1 MYGTVD
7 YAAGRWVVRC
17 DPQVRSLFKR
27 VFPKAPQHAAS
38 EIAVSDNEQ
47 NARDL
52 LWFLQRYPMQ
62 VAEMD
67 RLQSMSDRHVAR
79 EQDVT
84 SMLERIRAPEHY
96 ELAKPARDYQAFAA
110 TMVEI
115 RGALLLA
122 DELGL
127 GKTISGMCP
136 MTRPGRLPAVV
147 VYPAYLPNHWEEK
160 IAEFLPQLRVHT
172 IKSGT
177 PYSLIKKPG
186 SRAKDLWDTLPD
198 VIVITYHKLR
208 QWAETLAPLC
218 KFAICEE
225 VQQLRN
231 SDSEIYRA
239 TKFFLDQVP
248 LKMGLSGTPIYNYGS
263 EFFWVVDALF
273 PGTLGDYDEFVR
285 EWCVTIGNGK
295 YRLKDPEAFGAY
307 LRREGI
313 MLRRTRKEVGRELPK
328 CTVIPHHVFADTL
341 DLDSGKGNAVA
352 LAKVI
357 VGHNEQYQGQRFR
370 AAGEFDVM
378 MRQATGIAK
387 APYVAE
393 FVRLL
398 VENGEKVVLFGW
410 HRAVYDIWMERL
422 ADLNP
427 VLYTGS
433 ESPKQKREAK
443 QAFVEGDSRVLIMSL
458 RSGAGLDGLQYVC
471 KTAVVGELDWSSAV
485 MRQNIGRVDRDGQED
500 PTFGYILVADAGSD
514 PIMAQVAGVKYE
526 ELEGVINPDGP
537 LIERIDLGENALR
550 MLAADFLRSQGIALP
565 PSQTVSQLQ
574 PMEREED
581 METTA

>member
-1 MYGTVD
+1 MNYGTVIRKG
-7 YAAGRWVVRC
+7 AQWEVRC
-17 DPQVRSLFKR
+17 DPQVRTLFKR
-27 VFPKAPQHAAS
+27 VFPKAPQQAGDS
-38 EIAVSDNEQ
+38 ILLSDNAQ
-47 NARDL
+47 NGRDL
-52 LWFLQRYPMQ
+52 LWFLQRYPMEVDGLDHLTAQ
-62 VAEMD
+62 SEQHAAQEQAVA
-67 RLQSMSDRHVAR
+67 
-79 EQDVT
+79 
-84 SMLERIRAPEHY
+84 SMLSRIREPEHF

-110 TMVEI
+110 TMLEI

-136 MTRPGRLPAVV
+136 VTKPGRLPAVV
-147 VYPAYLPNHWEEK
+147 VYPAYLPNHWQEK
-160 IAEFLPQLRVHT
+160 IAEFLPELRVHT

-177 PYSLIKKPG
+177 PYSLIKEKG
-186 SRAKDLWDTLPD
+186 SRVRDLWDTLPD

-208 QWAETLAPLC
+208 KWADVLAEIC
-218 KFAICEE
+218 KYAICEE

-231 SDSEIYRA
+231 NDSDIYRS
-239 TKFFLDQVP
+239 TKFFLDRVP
-248 LKMGLSGTPIYNYGS
+248 LKMGLSATPIYNYGS

-273 PGTLGDYDEFVR
+273 PGALGDYDEFVR
-285 EWCVTIGNGK
+285 EWCVSIGTGK

-328 CTVIPHHVFADTL
+328 CTILPHHITSDTL

-357 VGHNEQYQGQRFR
+357 VGHNEQYKGQRFH
-370 AAGEFDVM
+370 AAGEFDQL

-398 VENGEKVVLFGW
+398 VESGEKVVLFGW
-410 HRAVYDIWMERL
+410 HRAVYDIWLERL
-422 ADLNP
+422 ADLKP

-443 QAFVEGDSRVLIMSL
+443 DAFVNGDSSVLIMSL
-458 RSGAGLDGLQYVC
+458 RSGAGLDGLQYMC
-471 KTAVVGELDWSSAV
+471 KTVVIGELDWSSGV
-485 MRQNIGRVDRDGQED
+485 MKQCVGRVDRDGQEW
-500 PTFGYILVADAGSD
+500 PTFGYILVSDAGAD

-537 LIERIDLGENALR
+537 VAERVDIGENALR
-550 MLAADFLRSQGIALP
+550 ELARQFLATNGMDATDNVTALRRD
-565 PSQTVSQLQ
+565 V
-574 PMEREED
+574 EEG
-581 METTA
+581 ALA